1 MKRDKPISAPAPDAQ
16 RAALA
21 EATQALDDLQAK
33 RAALIM
39 RAGEYDEERK
49 KIAYAAFSSRD
60 AEAAKRLNNLREQAV
75 RFDFELRDL
84 DNALEV
90 AHIRVADA
98 QADLDRVLAD
108 QRQQDIAGELQ
119 SVVEYAGRADQALA
133 AFVAAIRDMTDRLY
147 ETRRLGADNPSH
159 AQLETLGW
167 LALCTAFENTLFR
180 RRVDRVPPLSRTTF
194 TAFASKWAGHTDNE
208 KDQAA

>member
-1 MKRDKPISAPAPDAQ
+1 
-16 RAALA
+16 LA

-98 QADLDRVLAD
+98 QSNLDRALDA
-108 QRQQDIAGELQ
+108 QRQQEIAGELKAIA
-119 SVVEYAGRADQALA
+119 EDAGRADQALA
-133 AFVAAIRDMTDRLY
+133 AFVAAIRDMTDSLH
-147 ETRRLGADNPSH
+147 ETRGLGADHPSH
-159 AQLETLGW
+159 EQLEAFGW
-167 LALCTAFENTLFR
+167 RALCTALEGTLFR
-180 RRVDRVPPLSRTTF
+180 RRVDRIAPLSRTSF
-194 TAFASKWAGHTDNE
+194 TAFTAQWAGRTNNE
-208 KDQAA
+208 KDVAA